1 MTHRRKIRF
10 VRALVGGAVALI
22 NDVGLFQI
30 NLKTNQP
37 SLENDD
43 VRELISDG
51 VLSLKDKVCSATP
64 LARNWIKRHLASKG
78 AGTSSTGFAEQH
90 SDIRNVQ
97 GSLMRLNINEG
108 PLLRLSYSRNGRPP
122 FLQSHHLLAAKK
134 IETLVARTQ
143 MLQRTT
149 MSYDPTR
156 IGQGNKSSGLGP
168 DLGDNAL
175 DARRKLQN
183 CLDRLPLDCAGVVM
197 DVCGFQKGLQ
207 LIETER
213 KWPRRSAKLILRVGL
228 EQLCAFFEFAPTII
242 GEETNLSQFWMGED
256 ARPKSFKT

>member
-22 NDVGLFQI
+22 NDAGLYQI
-30 NLKTNQP
+30 NLKKTQL
-37 SLENDD
+37 SLESAD

-51 VLSLKDKVCSATP
+51 VLTLKDKVCFATP
-64 LARNWIKRHLASKG
+64 VARNWIKRHLASAG
-78 AGTSSTGFAEQH
+78 VGTSSTGFGEQH
-90 SDIRNVQ
+90 SDMRVVQ
-97 GSLMRLNINEG
+97 GSLTRLNINEG
-108 PLLRLSYSRNGRPP
+108 PLLRLSYARNGRSP
-122 FLQSHHLLAAKK
+122 FLEPHHLLAAKK

-156 IGQGNKSSGLGP
+156 TGQGNKSSGLGP

-183 CLDRLPLDCAGVVM
+183 CLDRLPLDCASVVM

-213 KWPRRSAKLILRVGL
+213 KWPRRSVKLILRIGL

-242 GEETNLSQFWMGED
+242 GKEMNSPRYWMGED
-256 ARPKSFKT
+256 ARPKSLKT